1 MKKIGF
7 LAAII
12 LAAAAAAYAGD
23 PSQLKPPKGFNVAL
37 VEFVDLQCPDCA
49 NAAPVLEDARR
60 TYKMPLVR
68 YDFPLQKHNW
78 ARQAA
83 ILARFFDTK
92 SKTIGDDF
100 RAYCFQHQPGHE
112 APMITTPAEL
122 EEQAR
127 KFAADRHIMLPLVV
141 DPEGKLEAKVNQD
154 VALGN
159 SVGIEH
165 TPTIYV
171 VSNKAAGKPFVEVVD
186 RNNLFQQ
193 IDEMIAA
200 TGGVSSA
207 GSHSSKHEHKAAA
220 ATTQ

>member
-1 MKKIGF
+1 MKKAGVLTSLVLI
-7 LAAII
+7 
-12 LAAAAAAYAGD
+12 AAAAAYAGD

-83 ILARFFDTK
+83 VLARFFDTK

-112 APMITTPAEL
+112 APVIATPADL
-122 EEQAR
+122 QEQAR
-127 KFAADRHIMLPLVV
+127 KFAADRHITLPLIV
-141 DPEGKLEAKVNQD
+141 DPDGKLEAKVNQD

-186 RNNLFQQ
+186 RDNLFQQ

-200 TGGVSSA
+200 TGGVSSG
-207 GSHSSKHEHKAAA
+207 GSHGSRRDRKTAASA
-220 ATTQ
+220 Q

>member
-1 MKKIGF
+1 MKKIGVF
-7 LAAII
+7 VILI
-12 LAAAAAAYAGD
+12 LATALAAYAGD

-37 VEFVDLQCPDCA
+37 VEFVDLECPDCA

-60 TYKMPLVR
+60 TYKIPLVR

-92 SKTIGDDF
+92 SKKIGDDF

-112 APMITTPAEL
+112 APMITNPAQL
-122 EEQAR
+122 QEQAT
-127 KFAADRHIMLPLVV
+127 KFAADRHIALPLVV
-141 DPEGKLEAKVNQD
+141 DPDGKLEAKVNQD

-159 SVGIEH
+159 NVGIEH

-193 IDEMIAA
+193 IDEMSAA
-200 TGGVSSA
+200 AGGISA
-207 GSHSSKHEHKAAA
+207 GGSHGGKHKSGSASP
-220 ATTQ
+220 Q

>member
-7 LAAII
+7 FFIVLLTAAVT
-12 LAAAAAAYAGD
+12 AYAGD

-60 TYKMPLVR
+60 TYKIPLVR
-68 YDFPLQKHNW
+68 YDFPLQKHSW

-92 SKTIGDDF
+92 SKKIGDEF

-112 APMITTPAEL
+112 APFITTPAEL
-122 EEQAR
+122 QQQAS
-127 KFAADRHIMLPLVV
+127 KFAAERHIVLPSMI
-141 DPEGKLEAKVNQD
+141 DPDGKLEAKVNQD

-159 SVGIEH
+159 NVGIEH

-200 TGGVSSA
+200 AGGISA
-207 GSHSSKHEHKAAA
+207 GSHGGKR
-220 ATTQ
+220 

>member
-1 MKKIGF
+1 MNKIAF
-7 LAAII
+7 LIIFI
-12 LAAAAAAYAGD
+12 LAMVMAASAGD
-23 PSQLKPPKGFNVAL
+23 PSQLKPPKGFKVAL

-49 NAAPVLEDARR
+49 NAAPVLEDARH
-60 TYKMPLVR
+60 TYKIPLVR

-92 SKTIGDDF
+92 SRKIGDEF
-100 RAYCFQHQPGHE
+100 RDYCFQHQPGRE
-112 APMITTPAEL
+112 QPNITTPNELRQHAEMFAT
-122 EEQAR
+122 QR
-127 KFAADRHIMLPLVV
+127 KIPLPLVV
-141 DPEGKLEAKVNQD
+141 DPDGKLEAEVNQD

-159 SVGIEH
+159 SVGIVH

-171 VSNKAAGKPFVEVVD
+171 VSNKATGQPFVEVVD

-200 TGGVSSA
+200 AGGAS
-207 GSHSSKHEHKAAA
+207 GGPHETNPKKSRAAK
-220 ATTQ
+220 TVR